1 MKPMIGERKS
11 ARKVSW
17 SLPQLTP
24 SPNGCFD
31 KTAFM
36 RPTPTIDPMSVCE
49 LEAGIPTYQ
58 VAKFQMSA
66 EKSSAKTIA
75 NPAAD
80 PAWMTSSTGSNA
92 TMPKATAPL
101 ETTTPVKFQIPD
113 QTTAY
118 HGLSVLV

>member
-1 MKPMIGERKS
+1 VQLAPVHAVAEGMLRYDGVHQADADDRSDEGVRARGRNSEIPRGEVPDER
-11 ARKVSW
+11 
-17 SLPQLTP
+17 
-24 SPNGCFD
+24 G
-31 KTAFM
+31 
-36 RPTPTIDPMSVCE
+36 
-49 LEAGIPTYQ
+49 
-58 VAKFQMSA
+58 
-66 EKSSAKTIA
+66 KSSAKTIA